1 MPELIG
7 QGSIIFTFQIIADI
21 YLGHITHWNDSA
33 IVKLNPHL
41 KDHLPSQPLL
51 VVYEPGTS
59 STAGKVTKMLSVIS
73 EFNQTV
79 SAHHFHESVHKTY
92 VIL

>member
-1 MPELIG
+1 MPELLG

-33 IVKLNPHL
+33 IVQLNPNL
-41 KDHLPSQPLL
+41 KDYLPNQPML

-59 STAGKVTKMLSVIS
+59 IVAGKVTKMLSIIP
-73 EFNQTV
+73 EFNRTV
-79 SAHHFHESVHKTY
+79 SAAHQYESVH
-92 VIL
+92 

>member
-1 MPELIG
+1 MPELLG

-33 IVKLNPHL
+33 IVQLNPNL
-41 KDHLPSQPLL
+41 KDYLPNQPML

-59 STAGKVTKMLSVIS
+59 IIGGQVTKMPSIIP
-73 EFNQTV
+73 EFNRTV
-79 SAHHFHESVHKTY
+79 SATHLYESVH
-92 VIL
+92 LLRPL